1 MLLAYFPIILFEN
14 FARMTIAAVQMVS
27 LSPAAIKLKSDEPT
41 IILME

>member
-27 LSPAAIKLKSDEPT
+27 LCPRPLSLKATNRQSY
-41 IILME
+41 